1 VTDTEVGDCKGAD
14 SREEE
19 EAGEEDSVI
28 GCGIGGTNG
37 EERRGRENGCLEIGE
52 GDSVGEE
59 SEGYGNWNSVK
70 TTSREIY
77 R

>member
-37 EERRGRENGCLEIGE
+37 EERIG
-52 GDSVGEE
+52 
-59 SEGYGNWNSVK
+59 
-70 TTSREIY
+70 IQ
-77 R
+77 